1 MDDGAAH
8 DALTLQDETDL
19 RGRYPE
25 PSDLVRNKILNQI
38 DPHAR
43 AFIGLSPFLVIAT
56 AGADGSADASPR
68 GDAPGFVTVLDR
80 KTLLIPDR
88 RGNNL
93 CDSLS
98 NVLENPKVGLVF
110 FVPGV
115 NETLRINGGAMI
127 TSDPALLEPMAVEG
141 KVPTSALKVTV
152 EQLYFHCGKALIRS
166 RLWDPAVQIER
177 RSFPTLGKILADQIK
192 GLDSDEVQSGLETAY
207 KDRLY

>member
-1 MDDGAAH
+1 MIRD
-8 DALTLQDETDL
+8 
-19 RGRYPE
+19 
-25 PSDLVRNKILNQI
+25 KILDSI

-68 GDAPGFVTVLDR
+68 GDAPGFVAVVDR

-98 NVLENPKVGLVF
+98 NVVENPKVGLVF

-115 NETLRINGGAMI
+115 NETLRVNGGAEI
-127 TSDPALLEPMAVEG
+127 TSDPELLEPMAVEG

>member
-25 PSDLVRNKILNQI
+25 PSDLVRNKILDRI
-38 DPHAR
+38 DLHAR

-68 GDAPGFVTVLDR
+68 GDAPGFVTVLDG
-80 KTLLIPDR
+80 KTLLVPDR

-115 NETLRINGGAMI
+115 NETLRINGGAVI
-127 TSDPALLEPMAVEG
+127 TSDPALLEPMAVDG

-152 EQLYFHCGKALIRS
+152 DELYFHCGKALIRS
-166 RLWDPAVQIER
+166 RLWDPAAQIER

-192 GLDSDEVQSGLETAY
+192 GLDSDEVQTGLETSY
-207 KDRLY
+207 RDRLY

>member
-1 MDDGAAH
+1 MDEAAGRH
-8 DALTLQDETDL
+8 DRTIQDQADL

-25 PSDLVRNKILNQI
+25 PSELVRNKILDRI

-68 GDAPGFVTVLDR
+68 GDAPGFVTVADS

-98 NVLENPKVGLVF
+98 NVVENPKVGLVF

-115 NETLRINGGAMI
+115 NETLRVNGGAEI
-127 TSDPALLEPMAVEG
+127 TTDPALLDPMAVDG

-152 EQLYFHCGKALIRS
+152 EELYFHCGKALIRS

-207 KDRLY
+207 RDRLY